1 MAEADKTT
9 RLLGAGTE
17 VSYSILKDGK
27 LRICVDVDE
36 DKIVKAVLPKIVAFL
51 SGDIAGEEKPAP
63 KKRGPRKAKP
73 GQPGYVSDHTAPI
86 PFPDKNL
93 KPADAAKE

>member
-36 DKIVKAVLPKIVAFL
+36 DKIAKTVLPKLVALL
-51 SGDIAGEEKPAP
+51 SGKTEEKPAP
-63 KKRGPRKAKP
+63 KKRGPRKPKP
-73 GQPGYVSDHTAPI
+73 GQPGYVSDATAPI
-86 PFPDKNL
+86 PFPDAK
-93 KPADAAKE
+93 KPEPVATGKA